1 MTQSSLKQ
9 RRREDDKN
17 ADAEI
22 AQVRRALDAMESVP
36 ADVRLMFS
44 AALRDAVDA
53 ARPADRHD
61 TQTRM
66 LTMIGNSFCKE
77 ELRLKDAV
85 QAAEVAI
92 IAGGSAKVETET
104 KLRDVMADLMA
115 QNVVGKEQKKILKT
129 AFSQRVDNA
138 RAALKSAQIEMKHMM
153 KEWESK
159 LTTSEE
165 EWRVYCESLD
175 FLKKRA
181 GSTKG
186 VEQATR
192 SDKAACCLLGSEGS
206 KKSAELEV
214 AKRHVKAVVEVLKKA
229 DLDNI
234 LLVELPTALL
244 KRTEERRVFDKH
256 LWIAVE
262 VTFKQ
267 RKAQADEELYG
278 GHRAREVCNAAK
290 QKVRDYEDA
299 IVAAQKEWKDHD
311 AEVARR
317 VAKRDALVDA
327 FKSTR
332 KEIDTVDRMVEAAV
346 LQGAE
351 AETALTSFQEAART
365 FEGLCERGPAQ
376 RTVDVTCIEGPTS
389 SGPASGPALVDVT
402 NIERPSV
409 ANLVVTDSNAV
420 LEAEFFKN
428 GGSELIA
435 QRRAEALERRKMV
448 KMRKLAEAKD
458 KAFFVNLP
466 PGLWNA
472 PTVEPSDAVPPC
484 WDKIAPHMWNGPL
497 RSNDV
502 VGDSALGR
510 VIKESGM
517 SEGCPSA
524 CSGCRQ

>member
-1 MTQSSLKQ
+1 MRRAATDENPVTQSSCKQ

-206 KKSAELEV
+206 KKLS
-214 AKRHVKAVVEVLKKA
+214 
-229 DLDNI
+229 
-234 LLVELPTALL
+234 
-244 KRTEERRVFDKH
+244 
-256 LWIAVE
+256 
-262 VTFKQ
+262 
-267 RKAQADEELYG
+267 
-278 GHRAREVCNAAK
+278 
-290 QKVRDYEDA
+290 
-299 IVAAQKEWKDHD
+299 
-311 AEVARR
+311 
-317 VAKRDALVDA
+317 
-327 FKSTR
+327 
-332 KEIDTVDRMVEAAV
+332 
-346 LQGAE
+346 
-351 AETALTSFQEAART
+351 
-365 FEGLCERGPAQ
+365 
-376 RTVDVTCIEGPTS
+376 
-389 SGPASGPALVDVT
+389 
-402 NIERPSV
+402 
-409 ANLVVTDSNAV
+409 
-420 LEAEFFKN
+420 
-428 GGSELIA
+428 LIH
-435 QRRAEALERRKMV
+435 
-448 KMRKLAEAKD
+448 
-458 KAFFVNLP
+458 
-466 PGLWNA
+466 
-472 PTVEPSDAVPPC
+472 
-484 WDKIAPHMWNGPL
+484 I
-497 RSNDV
+497 
-502 VGDSALGR
+502 
-510 VIKESGM
+510 
-517 SEGCPSA
+517 
-524 CSGCRQ
+524 